1 MAGVLMSFGGINLNL
16 FIILDQ
22 MTTYGD
28 GISADLSN
36 NMQNVVADDNWCP
49 KCQKGKLRPTYLNVD
64 LDLIWLCSKVRS

>member
-1 MAGVLMSFGGINLNL
+1 
-16 FIILDQ
+16 

-36 NMQNVVADDNWCP
+36 NMQNIVADENCCP